1 MNLEHTWRKDTIRG
15 GKFIMKKI
23 LLLIIP
29 LMIIILF
36 SGSAFAIASSIQ
48 TSKFFV
54 DESGNEL
61 TTANVGD
68 TVYGMIYV
76 HNGIPDNTADLNIN
90 GISNPS
96 IQYTGS
102 YSASYDDQM
111 TWIPNDGTF
120 NPDVGWQISD
130 MPSGTVYW
138 LKETFIVTGCEPD
151 LTITDYVMPMA
162 NFFEGSPQ
170 IKPPS
175 ELKINKN
182 KHTTR
187 TTGTSKTKITALTPA
202 NLNPTYYAALLRM
215 NK

>member
-1 MNLEHTWRKDTIRG
+1 
-15 GKFIMKKI
+15 
-23 LLLIIP
+23 
-29 LMIIILF
+29 MIVILF
-36 SGSAFAIASSIQ
+36 SGSAFAIASSMQ

-68 TVYGMIYV
+68 TIYGMIYV
-76 HNGIPDNTADLNIN
+76 HNGIPDNTANLNIN

-96 IQYTGS
+96 IQYTGT

-120 NPDVGWQISD
+120 NPDLGWQITN

-138 LKETFIVTGCEPD
+138 LKETFIVTGPGAD
-151 LTITDYVMPMA
+151 LTITDYVIPMA
-162 NFFEGSPQ
+162 NLYEVPPL
-170 IKPPS
+170 IKSKS
-175 ELKINKN
+175 EPKTHKN
-182 KHTTR
+182 RERR
-187 TTGTSKTKITALTPA
+187 TTGTPMSKLTALTPA